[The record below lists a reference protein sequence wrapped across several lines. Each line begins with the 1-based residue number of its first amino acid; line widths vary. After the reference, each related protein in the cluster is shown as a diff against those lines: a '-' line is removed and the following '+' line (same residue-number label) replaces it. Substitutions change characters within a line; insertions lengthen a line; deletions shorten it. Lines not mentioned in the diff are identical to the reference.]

1 MDSDIKDQFS
11 KIISMIEEMKRSN
24 LEGLKQK
31 VDALDLREIT
41 GMLREIKS
49 RVEIIESKIQ
59 K

>member
-24 LEGLKQK
+24 LEGIKQK

-41 GMLREIKS
+41 SMLREIKS
-49 RVEIIESKIQ
+49 RVEIVESKIQ